1 MTPKL
6 MSYNQNDFQ
15 SKAHMEMSIAEI
27 EKNASRVIV
36 AIKSVI

>member
-6 MSYNQNDFQ
+6 MSYNQSDFQ

-27 EKNASRVIV
+27 EV
-36 AIKSVI
+36 APILRYDKTLR